1 MACMENG
8 RESAANPEIPLQK
21 KARIMEKDT
30 EAHPERPSRR
40 GDELVIPTLA
50 LLFAIYYL
58 YTIKDLAWEAKING
72 LLIGS
77 VLILLVL
84 IFIIKIGIEVSR
96 QQSSL
101 RFGDLFAWGRAQAGR
116 IGLFGLAVLYVMVI
130 PYAGY
135 TLTTCVFLFLAMFVL
150 GVRSPVKLIGVSLA
164 LSLTGYYLFI
174 ALLETRF
181 PPGPIEKLFGLLF

>member
-1 MACMENG
+1 M
-8 RESAANPEIPLQK
+8 K
-21 KARIMEKDT
+21 KDT
-30 EAHPERPSRR
+30 ETQHGRANRR
-40 GDELVIPTLA
+40 GDELVLPILS

-84 IFIIKIGIEVSR
+84 IFLIKIGIEVTR
-96 QQSSL
+96 HQSSL
-101 RFGDLFAWGRAQAGR
+101 RFGELFAWGRAQASR
-116 IGLFGLAVLYVMVI
+116 IGLFGLAVLYVLVI

-135 TLTTCVFLFLAMFVL
+135 TLTTCLFLFLAMFVL

-174 ALLETRF
+174 ALLDTRF
-181 PPGPIEKLFGLLF
+181 PPGPVEKLFGMLF

>member
-1 MACMENG
+1 MESG
-8 RESAANPEIPLQK
+8 GKYAAILEISLQK
-21 KARIMEKDT
+21 KARVMEKDT
-30 EAHPERPSRR
+30 EAQHKRPNRR
-40 GDELVIPTLA
+40 GDELVLPTLS
-50 LLFAIYYL
+50 LLFALYYL

-72 LLIGS
+72 LLIAS

-96 QQSSL
+96 HQSSL
-101 RFGDLFAWGRAQAGR
+101 WFGDLFVWGRAQAGR
-116 IGLFGLAVLYVMVI
+116 IGLFGLAVLYVLVI

-150 GVRSPVKLIGVSLA
+150 GVRSPVKLIGVSLV

-181 PPGPIEKLFGLLF
+181 PPGPIEKLFGMLF